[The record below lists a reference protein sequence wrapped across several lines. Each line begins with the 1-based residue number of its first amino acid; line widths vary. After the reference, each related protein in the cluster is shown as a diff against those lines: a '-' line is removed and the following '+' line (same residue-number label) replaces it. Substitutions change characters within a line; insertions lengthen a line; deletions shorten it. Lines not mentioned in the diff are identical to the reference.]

1 MPLTQFQNL
10 DFEDI
15 KTQIKD
21 YLRANS
27 NFTDFDF
34 EGSNM
39 SVLIDTLAYNSYITA
54 YNSNMVANEVFID
67 SATLRENVA
76 ALARNIGYTP
86 RSKKSSKAIVSF
98 FIDTSSY
105 AVQPLTLTVKAGV
118 VAVSNTYNQNN
129 YSFAIMND
137 ITVPVVDNIAE
148 FNDISIYEGSYLTK
162 TFTYRETG
170 DNVPI
175 ERFIIPNSDIDTSTI
190 KVTVS
195 PNSAATNLKTVY
207 KLTDNIIDV
216 DNNSLIFLLQE
227 VADEKYEIIFGDGKF
242 GKKLE
247 DSNHIIVSY
256 LSTNGIDANGVNSFT
271 FTGNIQDNSG
281 VTVTEGI
288 SDLATVNSSENG
300 DSVESV
306 SSIKKYAPLV
316 YSAQNRA
323 VTADDYKA
331 IITKIY
337 SNTESV
343 SVYGGED
350 TSPPQFGKVFISIKP
365 KNGKYL
371 SQIEKIELKTKLKR
385 YTVAGILPQL
395 IDLKYLYVELDTSAY
410 YNANAT
416 NSVDALK
423 TAITTT
429 LNTYA
434 RANELNTFG
443 ARFKFSK
450 AMRLIDQTDSAITS
464 NITRVAMR
472 RDLRPALADLAT
484 YEFCYGNAFN
494 VNSLNGFNIKSSG
507 FSVSGISG
515 TVYISDIPNPD
526 RRTGRLILFKLLS
539 SNQVAIIRNNI
550 GTIEYTKG
558 EILINAIII
567 NSTIINT
574 DQPIIEISGTPKSY
588 DVIGL
593 QDLYLQLDNSN
604 SLVTMVSDTIS
615 SGADI
620 SGSNYVVSSSFPNGR
635 DDRESPLVRGVPQYA
650 TVTGIEATNVQEVDT
665 SYAATYTTS
674 TTFNSEQVTANSVS
688 GGYSY

>member
-1 MPLTQFQNL
+1 MPLTQFTNL

-76 ALARNIGYTP
+76 ALARNVGYTP
-86 RSKKSSKAIVSF
+86 RSKKSPKAIVSF
-98 FIDTSSY
+98 FVDTSSY
-105 AVQPLTLTVKAGV
+105 AVQPLTLTLKAGV
-118 VAVSNTYNQNN
+118 VAVSNTFASQN

-137 ITVPVVDNIAE
+137 ITVPVVDNYAE
-148 FNDISIYEGSYLTK
+148 FNDVNIYEGSYLTK

-170 DNVPI
+170 EGIPI
-175 ERFIIPNSDIDTSTI
+175 EKFIIPNEGVDTSTI

-195 PNSAATNLKTVY
+195 PNSSATNLKTVY
-207 KLTDNIIDV
+207 KLTNNIIDV

-227 VADEKYEIIFGDGKF
+227 VADEKYEVIFGDGKF

-247 DSNHIIVSY
+247 DSNFIAINY
-256 LSTNGIDANGVNSFT
+256 IATNGKDANGVNSFT

-288 SDLATVNSSENG
+288 SDLTTINASENG
-300 DSVESV
+300 DDIESV

-331 IITKIY
+331 IVTNVY

-350 TSPPQFGKVFISIKP
+350 TSPPQYGKVFISIKP

-371 SQIEKIELKTKLKR
+371 SQIEKIELKNKLKR
-385 YTVAGILPQL
+385 YTVAGILPNI
-395 IDLKYLYVELDTSAY
+395 IDLKYLFIELDSSAY

-434 RANELNTFG
+434 RSNELNTFG

-450 AMRLIDQTDSAITS
+450 ALRLIDQTDSAITS
-464 NITRVAMR
+464 NISRVAMR
-472 RDLRPALADLAT
+472 RDMRPALADLAT
-484 YEFCYGNAFN
+484 YELCYGNAFN
-494 VNSLNGFNIKSSG
+494 VNSLNGYNIKSSG

-515 TVYISDIPNPD
+515 TVYLTDIPNAD

-567 NSTIINT
+567 NSTIINV
-574 DQPIIEISGTPKSY
+574 DQPVIEISGTPKSY

-593 QDLYLQLDNSN
+593 QDLYLQLDTSN

-650 TVTGIEATNVQEVDT
+650 TVSGTEATNVREVDT
-665 SYAATYTTS
+665 SYATTYTTS
-674 TTFNSEQVTANSVS
+674 TTFNSSEVTANSAS